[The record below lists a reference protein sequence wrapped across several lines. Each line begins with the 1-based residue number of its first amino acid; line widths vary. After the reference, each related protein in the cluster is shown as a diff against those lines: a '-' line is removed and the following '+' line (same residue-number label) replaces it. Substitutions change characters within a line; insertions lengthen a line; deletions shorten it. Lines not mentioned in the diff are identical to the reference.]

1 VQRSRYDRATTVAS
15 LLFLVSC
22 CVAYGGLLSHA
33 YPGDVGT
40 YAQYGRA
47 LVLHGRIPYRDF
59 YDEYPPGSV
68 PVFALPVLIWNAQ
81 YVLVFKLL
89 MTACG
94 LGIVL
99 SSASLVRRLG
109 LSPWRLAPA
118 VAAPVLMG
126 PVFLNRY
133 DPLPALLTV
142 LALVALLAARERTAG
157 ALLGAGTAIKL
168 YPAIVVPVAIR
179 RVRSLAGAG
188 IAYVIAGAVLFVPF
202 FLIAPGGV
210 GDSLWTQAKR
220 HLQIESLG
228 ASILLAGSKLGIH
241 HEHWIAG
248 KPGSVDLGGLAA
260 DTVGVLT
267 SLLSLA
273 LVAVAAWAF
282 WRGPDDDARHVTAWA
297 AAVSA
302 FVVFG
307 KVLSPQYLTWLLP
320 FVPLAAGRK
329 GRWAAIVFF
338 VALGLTQFEY
348 LLPDKHGLE
357 NQNWMVWVLLVRNL
371 ALVGSFAL
379 LLAQLLER
387 GQGHE
392 PAGKPEIG

>member
-1 VQRSRYDRATTVAS
+1 
-15 LLFLVSC
+15 
-22 CVAYGGLLSHA
+22 
-33 YPGDVGT
+33 
-40 YAQYGRA
+40 
-47 LVLHGRIPYRDF
+47 
-59 YDEYPPGSV
+59 
-68 PVFALPVLIWNAQ
+68 VLIWNAH

-99 SSASLVRRLG
+99 CSASLVRRLG
-109 LSPWRLAPA
+109 LSAWRLAPA

-133 DPLPALLTV
+133 DPVPALLTA

-168 YPAIVVPVAIR
+168 YPAIVVPVAVR
-179 RVRSLAGAG
+179 RVKSLAGAG
-188 IAYVIAGAVLFVPF
+188 VAFVVAGAVLFVPF
-202 FLIAPGGV
+202 FLLSPGGV
-210 GDSLWTQAKR
+210 GYSLWTQVKR

-273 LVAVAAWAF
+273 LVAVAAWVF
-282 WRGPDDDARHVTAWA
+282 WRGPDDDSRHVTAWA
-297 AAVSA
+297 AVVAA

-320 FVPLAAGRK
+320 FVPFAAGRK
-329 GRWAAIVFF
+329 GRAAAVVFF
-338 VALGLTQFEY
+338 VALALTQFEY

-357 NQNWMVWVLLVRNL
+357 NQNRMVWVLLLRNL
-371 ALVGSFAL
+371 ALVAVFVL
-379 LLAQLLER
+379 LLGALRDATRVRAE
-387 GQGHE
+387 
-392 PAGKPEIG
+392 